1 MASITATPHEQQPAG
16 NGADPFPLRLN
27 VLYEDDVMLA
37 VDKPAG
43 LLVHGDGTGA
53 PTLTESVRTYLEASR
68 QAQAARE
75 VQAVQRLDVDTTGVV
90 VFSKAKRVQA
100 QLDADMAQHGCV
112 RKCYLALCRGAFPWE
127 HQIITLALGR
137 DRHNARLMRLST
149 TGKPARTQVH
159 RLCVTGARQTQVSL
173 LLVELETGRKHQI
186 RTHLA
191 AEGFPLLGDKL
202 YGVPADRHTDIP
214 LMLHAY
220 EERLPHP
227 ISHETLVIRAPIPE
241 RIQVRVPNAVELVA
255 SALDTL

>member
-1 MASITATPHEQQPAG
+1 MASTTTTPHEQQPAG
-16 NGADPFPLRLN
+16 NVGDFSLSRLS

-100 QLDADMAQHGCV
+100 QLDVDMAQHGCV
-112 RKCYLALCRGAFPWE
+112 RKCYLALCRGAFAWE
-127 HQIITLALGR
+127 HQTITLALGR
-137 DRHNARLMRLST
+137 DRHDARRMRPST
-149 TGKPARTQVH
+149 TGKPAWTQVR
-159 RLCVTGARQTQVSL
+159 RLCVTGARSAQVSL

-186 RTHLA
+186 RAHLA

-202 YGVPADRHTDIP
+202 YGVPADRHADIP

-227 ISHETLVIRAPIPE
+227 ISHKILVIRAPIPE
-241 RIQVRVPNAVELVA
+241 RIRVRVPDAAELVA
-255 SALDTL
+255 SALDTI